1 MYNRILKRPMFK
13 RGGSSF
19 QAQGTGITSPYDTP
33 RKKYNIGTTYE
44 DVYSKIRETTQD
56 PRGDFSYASQGF
68 SELGNPYKDD
78 GSAKTIGEML
88 YAGAGAVRGS
98 REKAEELERS
108 GELAVVESQAGRKL
122 QEEVMTEEKRQ
133 FDAKL
138 KQERYLGELD
148 AKGEKEFIVEQIN
161 SYWDPM
167 IEAET
172 DAIKKKDLEDQKRS
186 DTYNVIVLGE
196 DISDKYKIL
205 SNTEALEIANDNARS
220 ELESTINPDTQI
232 NWTRTDKGY
241 AEKLQLL
248 INKYLRLATK
258 FLDPDKKGAE
268 LDAAGGRVGLADSYP
283 GTVQQASL
291 RETVDTPQGD
301 INVSETIESDSG
313 KTNEIN
319 ISYEQLRDRL
329 PPEIS
334 DEIVLLLSESYE
346 AFADFAELQTQ
357 ADVNEFNTKYNV
369 QLFLPQQSGA

>member
-1 MYNRILKRPMFK
+1 MFK

-33 RKKYNIGTTYE
+33 RKKNDAGTPYE
-44 DVYSKIRETTQD
+44 DIYSNIRKATQD
-56 PRGDFSYASQGF
+56 PRGDFSYAAEGF
-68 SELGNPYKDD
+68 SELGNPYKES
-78 GSAKTIGEML
+78 GEAKMLSEML
-88 YAGAGAVRGS
+88 AAGARNVGVSRG
-98 REKAEELERS
+98 KAQELERS
-108 GELAVVESQAGRKL
+108 GELAIAESQAARKL

-148 AKGEKEFIVEQIN
+148 AKGEKEFIVDQIN

-220 ELESTINPDTQI
+220 ELESSINPDTKA

-268 LDAAGGRVGLADSYP
+268 LDAAGGRVGRALGGDMTEDVNVMTKTP
-283 GTVQQASL
+283 GGIS
-291 RETVDTPQGD
+291 D
-301 INVSETIESDSG
+301 INVSETSESDSG